1 MRRPP
6 PATACLCLSC
16 ACCRDDEPLSLR
28 GARLRVQDIT
38 RQLELLKL
46 PGQTHTY
53 VEHPLTIASQTDP
66 AVSLAITRSIKA
78 AAVMQVDSEGRR
90 TSTKRLYLD
99 SSMLHQHLRSIRDGR
114 ASAFASER
122 AAEVTV
128 FVLSLNTP
136 HPLFV
141 VRHDLLPQPL
151 KILTLQRR
159 TCTIKPCP
167 CPTWSSP
174 CRVRFAAVVWSHFYF
189 FSCQILC
196 RRALV
201 FAMPLSSILFV
212 HCMQPPLILIA
223 GLDRH
228 WESHVY
234 CGKTGVS
241 WDLQQP
247 SAAILSA
254 ILQQLSGI
262 SSRTAQTRASS
273 AVAATGADE
282 SMNHD
287 WALSIGL
294 DPTLTLTSATGNIS
308 QFTVDAYMR
317 SHVMLMLRAA
327 AELTM
332 QAMVSLAPKIA
343 QMGVYNRDLYD
354 PPSGTLSS
362 CSLLQCC
369 FILFDAV

>member
-1 MRRPP
+1 M
-6 PATACLCLSC
+6 
-16 ACCRDDEPLSLR
+16 
-28 GARLRVQDIT
+28 QDMHY
-38 RQLELLKL
+38 Q
-46 PGQTHTY
+46 
-53 VEHPLTIASQTDP
+53 
-66 AVSLAITRSIKA
+66 AVSLSDMVV
-78 AAVMQVDSEGRR
+78 AVQSTFRQV
-90 TSTKRLYLD
+90 
-99 SSMLHQHLRSIRDGR
+99 
-114 ASAFASER
+114 
-122 AAEVTV
+122 
-128 FVLSLNTP
+128 VLSSFVNVLP
-136 HPLFV
+136 HFLSARFSV
-141 VRHDLLPQPL
+141 SVFL
-151 KILTLQRR
+151 
-159 TCTIKPCP
+159 CVCV
-167 CPTWSSP
+167 SP
-174 CRVRFAAVVWSHFYF
+174 
-189 FSCQILC
+189 
-196 RRALV
+196 
-201 FAMPLSSILFV
+201 
-212 HCMQPPLILIA
+212 PPFNLIA

-254 ILQQLSGI
+254 IVQHLSGI

-273 AVAATGADE
+273 AVIATGADE

-308 QFTVDAYMR
+308 QFTADAYMR

-354 PPSGTLSS
+354 PPCQTLNFVVFVLHLFCNFVCHCLTLIRYENPLLLALVGKHAQFKKFVASSLGALSKLDFPTALQNTHSARTLSIQMAEDASKGALLVRACS
-362 CSLLQCC
+362 CCSVLCGSVALRKR
-369 FILFDAV
+369 

>member
-1 MRRPP
+1 MP
-6 PATACLCLSC
+6 
-16 ACCRDDEPLSLR
+16 
-28 GARLRVQDIT
+28 V
-38 RQLELLKL
+38 
-46 PGQTHTY
+46 
-53 VEHPLTIASQTDP
+53 
-66 AVSLAITRSIKA
+66 
-78 AAVMQVDSEGRR
+78 
-90 TSTKRLYLD
+90 
-99 SSMLHQHLRSIRDGR
+99 
-114 ASAFASER
+114 FAS
-122 AAEVTV
+122 
-128 FVLSLNTP
+128 
-136 HPLFV
+136 
-141 VRHDLLPQPL
+141 
-151 KILTLQRR
+151 
-159 TCTIKPCP
+159 
-167 CPTWSSP
+167 
-174 CRVRFAAVVWSHFYF
+174 
-189 FSCQILC
+189 
-196 RRALV
+196 
-201 FAMPLSSILFV
+201 LFV
-212 HCMQPPLILIA
+212 HRMQPPLIPIA

-287 WALSIGL
+287 WALSIGI

-354 PPSGTLSS
+354 PPSWP
-362 CSLLQCC
+362 LLHV
-369 FILFDAV
+369 LFVNVV